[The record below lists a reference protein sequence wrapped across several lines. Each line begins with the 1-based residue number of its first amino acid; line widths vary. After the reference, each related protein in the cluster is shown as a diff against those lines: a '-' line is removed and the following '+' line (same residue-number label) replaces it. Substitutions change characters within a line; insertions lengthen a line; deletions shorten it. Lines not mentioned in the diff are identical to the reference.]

1 MNANGTFP
9 LQSPPPPIRP
19 ASSFTPSMSMT
30 EALQHPH
37 HDSSVFYGRI
47 QLPSISMAIV
57 DSVKVRSLDFVS
69 HFSLTH
75 HNY

>member
-1 MNANGTFP
+1 MNANGTLP